1 MRGGC
6 GRDAER
12 GKHAGPGERRG
23 RCETSIRNGA
33 VHRGDCTA
41 LVLDAVASPAHSGS
55 ARDGARRR
63 DEARLETDNDPPPAA
78 VAKPPRHTRDRESER
93 ILAGIGLVVLAV
105 ACFATLD
112 TATKLSTAGVPILM
126 GVWFRY
132 AFQAAATTLV
142 LLPRHGTALLRTAHP
157 RYQLLRGALLLASST
172 LAFFSLRYM
181 PLAEFTSVVLIAP
194 LVVTLLAATTL
205 KEEVSPLRWALVAG
219 GFAGT
224 LVILRP
230 GGTVFSWAILL
241 PLGLVITNAWFQVL
255 TSRLART
262 ENPLTMHFYTGWVG
276 TLIATLAL
284 PFAWTA
290 LPGWHWWALL
300 CVMGFMGTV
309 GHFFLILAFQRAPAS
324 TLTPYLYAQIAFAM
338 LGGWLMFS
346 YVPDA
351 ASLFGMAL
359 IAVCGAAGA
368 WLTVR
373 ERRVPIEP
381 AES

>member
-1 MRGGC
+1 VTGPSTSGG
-6 GRDAER
+6 
-12 GKHAGPGERRG
+12 
-23 RCETSIRNGA
+23 
-33 VHRGDCTA
+33 
-41 LVLDAVASPAHSGS
+41 LS
-55 ARDGARRR
+55 AR
-63 DEARLETDNDPPPAA
+63 
-78 VAKPPRHTRDRESER
+78 KSTRDIASER
-93 ILAGIGLVVLAV
+93 ILAGIGLVLLAV

-112 TATKLSTAGVPILM
+112 TATKLSTASVPILM

-132 AFQAAATTLV
+132 AFQAVATTVV
-142 LLPRHGTALLRTAHP
+142 LLPRHGTALLRTQHP
-157 RYQLLRGALLLASST
+157 KYQLLRGALLLASST
-172 LAFFSLRYM
+172 LAFLSLRYM

-194 LVVTLLAATTL
+194 LVITLLAATTL
-205 KEEVSPLRWALVAG
+205 KEHVSPLRWALVAG

-230 GGTVFSWAILL
+230 GGEAFSWAVLL
-241 PLGLVITNAWFQVL
+241 PIGLVLTNAWFQVL
-255 TSRLART
+255 TSKLAQT

-276 TLIATLAL
+276 TLIASIAV

-290 LPGWHWWALL
+290 LPGWQWWALL
-300 CVMGFMGTV
+300 CLMGFMGTV
-309 GHFFLILAFQRAPAS
+309 GHFILILAYQRAPAS

-346 YVPDA
+346 QIPDRL
-351 ASLFGMAL
+351 SLIGISM
-359 IAVCGAAGA
+359 IAICGAAGA

>member
-1 MRGGC
+1 MA
-6 GRDAER
+6 DIVAT
-12 GKHAGPGERRG
+12 RR
-23 RCETSIRNGA
+23 
-33 VHRGDCTA
+33 
-41 LVLDAVASPAHSGS
+41 
-55 ARDGARRR
+55 
-63 DEARLETDNDPPPAA
+63 
-78 VAKPPRHTRDRESER
+78 TRDRGAER
-93 ILAGIGLVVLAV
+93 ILAGIGLVLVAV

-112 TATKLSTAGVPILM
+112 TTAKLSTATVPILM

-132 AFQAAATTLV
+132 AFQAVATTLV

-157 RYQLLRGALLLASST
+157 RFQLLRGALLLVSST

-205 KEEVSPLRWALVAG
+205 KEEVSPLRWVLVAG
-219 GFAGT
+219 GFTGT

-241 PLGLVITNAWFQVL
+241 PLGLVLSSAWFQVL

-262 ENPLTMHFYTGWVG
+262 ENPLTLHFYTGWVG
-276 TLIATLAL
+276 ALIATVPL
-284 PFAWTA
+284 PFAWAA
-290 LPGWHWWALL
+290 LPGWHDWALL
-300 CVMGFMGTV
+300 CLMGLMGTV
-309 GHFFLILAFQRAPAS
+309 GHFVLILAYQRAPAS

-338 LGGWLMFS
+338 LGGWLVFAQ
-346 YVPDA
+346 VPDA
-351 ASLFGMAL
+351 VSLAGMAL

-373 ERRVPIEP
+373 ERHQAIEP